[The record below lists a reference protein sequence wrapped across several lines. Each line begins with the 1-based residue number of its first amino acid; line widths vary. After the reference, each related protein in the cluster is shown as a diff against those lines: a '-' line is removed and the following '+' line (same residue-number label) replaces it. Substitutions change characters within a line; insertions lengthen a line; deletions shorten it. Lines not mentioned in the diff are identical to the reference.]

1 MKLLRHGP
9 VGQEKPGA
17 VDRRGTLRDLS
28 GHIADIGGAVLLP
41 DSLDTL
47 NDLDLESLPE
57 IEGSPRLGPC
67 VGGVGK
73 FIAIVLNYADHP
85 AEAGVAVPK
94 VPDIFMQATSS
105 ICGPNDNTHIPRGT
119 QKSAGGDN

>member
-28 GHIADIGGAVLLP
+28 GHIADIGGAMLLP

-47 NDLDLESLPE
+47 KDLDLESLPE

-67 VGGVGK
+67 AGGVGK
-73 FIAIVLNYADHP
+73 FIAIGLNYADHA
-85 AEAGVAVPK
+85 AEAGVAVPQA
-94 VPDIFMQATSS
+94 PDRQSTRLNSR
-105 ICGPNDNTHIPRGT
+105 H
-119 QKSAGGDN
+119 

>member
-28 GHIADIGGAVLLP
+28 GHIADIGGAMLLP

-47 NDLDLESLPE
+47 KDHDLESLPE
-57 IEGSPRLGPC
+57 IAGSPRLGPC
-67 VGGVGK
+67 VGGVGT
-73 FIAIVLNYADHP
+73 FIAIALHYAVHADEAVAAATTAP
-85 AEAGVAVPK
+85 AHSPERREQEGGV
-94 VPDIFMQATSS
+94 
-105 ICGPNDNTHIPRGT
+105 G
-119 QKSAGGDN
+119 

>member
-1 MKLLRHGP
+1 M
-9 VGQEKPGA
+9 
-17 VDRRGTLRDLS
+17 
-28 GHIADIGGAVLLP
+28 LLP

-47 NDLDLESLPE
+47 KDLDLESLPK

-73 FIAIVLNYADHP
+73 FIAIGLNYADHA

-94 VPDIFMQATSS
+94 EPVIFMKATSS
-105 ICGPNDNTHIPRGT
+105 ICGPNANVVITRGPTKCDWEVERAFVLGPHGKSIVARTHNRRQG
-119 QKSAGGDN
+119 KKL

>member
-28 GHIADIGGAVLLP
+28 GHIADIGGAMLLP

-47 NDLDLESLPE
+47 KDLDLERLPE
-57 IEGSPRLGPC
+57 IQSSPRPAPC
-67 VGGVGK
+67 RGGVGK
-73 FIAIVLNYADHP
+73 FITIGLNYADHAAP
-85 AEAGVAVPK
+85 AGVAVPHPPGLFPK
-94 VPDIFMQATSS
+94 ATSR
-105 ICGPNDNTHIPRGT
+105 IRGPNDNVCHPRGA
-119 QKSAGGDN
+119 QHGPLK

>member
-1 MKLLRHGP
+1 M
-9 VGQEKPGA
+9 
-17 VDRRGTLRDLS
+17 
-28 GHIADIGGAVLLP
+28 LLP

-47 NDLDLESLPE
+47 KDLDLESLPE

-73 FIAIVLNYADHP
+73 FIAIGLNYADHA

-94 VPDIFMQATSS
+94 EPVLFMKATSS
-105 ICGPNDNTHIPRGT
+105 IYGPNENVVIPRSA
-119 QKSAGGDN
+119 QKCDSEVELACGIGQHGQYTEKDDDIQH

>member
-1 MKLLRHGP
+1 M
-9 VGQEKPGA
+9 V
-17 VDRRGTLRDLS
+17 
-28 GHIADIGGAVLLP
+28 LP

-47 NDLDLESLPE
+47 NDLVLWSLPE

-73 FIAIVLNYADHP
+73 FIAIGLNYADHA

-94 VPDIFMQATSS
+94 EPVIFMKATSS
-105 ICGPNDNTHIPRGT
+105 ICGPNDNVVIPRGARKCDWEVELACVDRT
-119 QKSAGGDN
+119 TTRLDSSP

>member
-28 GHIADIGGAVLLP
+28 GHIADIGGAMLLP

-47 NDLDLESLPE
+47 KDLDLESLPE

-73 FIAIVLNYADHP
+73 FIAIGLNYADHA

-94 VPDIFMQATSS
+94 EPVIFMKATSR
-105 ICGPNDNTHIPRGT
+105 DR
-119 QKSAGGDN
+119 KSTRLNSSQ